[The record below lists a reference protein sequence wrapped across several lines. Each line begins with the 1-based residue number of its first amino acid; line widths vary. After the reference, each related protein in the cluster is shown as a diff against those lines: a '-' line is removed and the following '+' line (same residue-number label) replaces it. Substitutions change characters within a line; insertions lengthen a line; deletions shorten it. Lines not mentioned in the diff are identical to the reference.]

1 MAHGNLSILFQPAE
15 FVIIFG
21 AAIGAF
27 IISAPSN
34 SFKLL
39 YTSLAQA
46 FRGTIYTKKDYIQ
59 LLSLLHEIFR
69 IIRTEGL
76 REIESHIENPYKS
89 ALFRKHPSVLR
100 NNIALTFIVDIIR
113 SLVSTTLS
121 AHELE
126 SLLDNELESVY
137 EESLQSSKN
146 VTDLADGLPALG
158 IVAAVLGV
166 VITMQKINEPAD
178 VLGHSIGAAMVGTF
192 LGILM
197 SYGFVGPV
205 GRKLEHLATEQRSY
219 LDTIRVSFVSFT
231 GGTHFKIATEF
242 GRRVIPPKIRPS
254 FNEME
259 NALRRKRK

>member
-1 MAHGNLSILFQPAE
+1 MIIILGFLIVAGAVVGGYLMAHGNLSILYQPAE
-15 FVIIFG
+15 VVIIFG

-27 IISAPSN
+27 IIAAPSN

-39 YTSLAQA
+39 YESLSQA
-46 FRGTIYTKKDYIQ
+46 LRGTIYAKKDYIQ

-89 ALFRKHPSVLR
+89 SLFKKYPSVLR
-100 NNIALTFIVDIIR
+100 NKIALTFIVDIIR

-137 EESLQSSKN
+137 EESLQSAKN
-146 VTDLADGLPALG
+146 VTDMADGLPALG

-166 VITMQKINEPAD
+166 VITMQKINEPPD

-205 GRKLEHLATEQRSY
+205 GRKLEILASEQRSY

-231 GGTHFKIATEF
+231 GGAHF
-242 GRRVIPPKIRPS
+242 
-254 FNEME
+254 
-259 NALRRKRK
+259 